1 MRRYR
6 AFLVVADALLSSLPV
21 FAAGQLFTCNE
32 SNLDTALSSG
42 GLVRFHCDG
51 SIVFSSTK
59 TITGN
64 TFIDANGHNVIFDGN
79 DTRRLFIVNSGAN
92 LTLQGLT
99 LTGGRDFGADGI
111 TPSAGQGGSLYNSG
125 TVVINRCVFSN
136 NQVRGGSAI
145 LGPIFPPT
153 PKSAGAPGHGSAIF
167 NNGGALAITVSTCS
181 GNHATG
187 GQGVSGN
194 ASPLF
199 GNSPQAGGGGSGGA
213 VYDSFGTRT
222 TISGSTFSQNS
233 VTGGTGGTGGDS
245 TSSIFGTINGQAG
258 AIGGDGA
265 GGAIYFVG
273 PADFSLAPP
282 RPTNSTFSG
291 NNATGGVG
299 GTGGSFSPGAAGS
312 GGQGG
317 SALGGAL
324 FYVADTVIS
333 STTFELNGAVG
344 GAGGAHGFGGGTVGS
359 SGTGQGG
366 HIYSSNDGH
375 HMSLR
380 DVALDDLGASSN
392 SVTNCFGPFPNNQ
405 SSASTDTSC
414 GGSPNMVTIAN
425 MNLGPLANNGGPTQT
440 HAITQFNGLV
450 NTGGDP
456 FVNSCPTL
464 DQRRFPR
471 VDTCDIGSFEFRG
484 AAPSLFLFGLSAAS
498 ASVMEGNAGTTPIA
512 FTVTPNWGNIPPD
525 LFTVNYNTADLTAT
539 AGSDYIPQT
548 ASISFYP
555 NETSKDAIVDVIGDT
570 TDEFDETFKVAFS
583 AMGFSPNAIG
593 TILNDDQPPTLS
605 INDVAAAEGNSG
617 TTQFSFTVSLSQPSG
632 KPITFDYAT
641 ADGAATLADNDY
653 QSAFSN
659 ALIPAGQGSAEIDVA
674 VNGDSTVEPDENFFV
689 NLSNLV
695 NAGASKLQGQGTIV
709 NDDDYPFSAAP
720 GRTRFLTGRHFTS
733 LVAVITDT
741 DPAAVNDFTA
751 TIDWGDGI
759 ASQGTVVSNGDGTF
773 NVYGTHT
780 YMTLGG
786 YSADVTITSTL
797 GATAFTTTPARF
809 WPRPD
814 R

>member
-1 MRRYR
+1 MSLGGTMRRYR
-6 AFLVVADALLSSLPV
+6 ALLVVAVALLSSLPA
-21 FAAGQLFTCNE
+21 FAAGQLFTCDE
-32 SNLDTALSSG
+32 TNLDAALASG

-51 SIVFSSTK
+51 TIVFSSTK

-64 TFIDANGHNVIFDGN
+64 TFIDANGHNVIFDGF
-79 DTRRLFIVNSGAN
+79 DTRRLFIVNSGAS

-99 LTGGRDFGADGI
+99 LTRGRDFGADGF
-111 TPSAGQGGSLYNSG
+111 TPSAGQGGALYNSG

-153 PKSAGAPGHGSAIF
+153 PKSAGAPGHGGAIF
-167 NNGGALAITVSTCS
+167 NNGGALAITDSTFS
-181 GNHATG
+181 SNHATG

-194 ASPLF
+194 ASPFF
-199 GNSPQAGGGGSGGA
+199 GNSPQPGGGGSGGA
-213 VYDSFGTRT
+213 IYDNFGTRT

-245 TSSIFGTINGQAG
+245 TTFVSAVNGQAG
-258 AIGGDGA
+258 AVGGDGA

-324 FYVADTVIS
+324 FYVADTGIS

-380 DVALDDLGASSN
+380 DVALGDLGASSN
-392 SVTNCFGPFPNNQ
+392 SVTNCFGPFPDNQ

-414 GGSPNMVTIAN
+414 GGAPNMVTIAN
-425 MNLGPLANNGGPTQT
+425 MNLGLLASNGGPTQT

-456 FVNSCPTL
+456 FFNSCPTL

-471 VDTCDIGSFEFRG
+471 VDNCDIGSFEFGG
-484 AAPSLFLFGLSAAS
+484 AAPPLFLFLFGLSAAN
-498 ASVMEGNAGTTPIA
+498 ASVIEGNVGTTPIA
-512 FTVTPNWGNIPPD
+512 FTVTPAWGNIPPD
-525 LFTVNYNTADLTAT
+525 LF
-539 AGSDYIPQT
+539 
-548 ASISFYP
+548 
-555 NETSKDAIVDVIGDT
+555 
-570 TDEFDETFKVAFS
+570 
-583 AMGFSPNAIG
+583 
-593 TILNDDQPPTLS
+593 
-605 INDVAAAEGNSG
+605 
-617 TTQFSFTVSLSQPSG
+617 
-632 KPITFDYAT
+632 
-641 ADGAATLADNDY
+641 
-653 QSAFSN
+653 
-659 ALIPAGQGSAEIDVA
+659 
-674 VNGDSTVEPDENFFV
+674 
-689 NLSNLV
+689 
-695 NAGASKLQGQGTIV
+695 
-709 NDDDYPFSAAP
+709 
-720 GRTRFLTGRHFTS
+720 
-733 LVAVITDT
+733 
-741 DPAAVNDFTA
+741 
-751 TIDWGDGI
+751 
-759 ASQGTVVSNGDGTF
+759 
-773 NVYGTHT
+773 
-780 YMTLGG
+780 
-786 YSADVTITSTL
+786 
-797 GATAFTTTPARF
+797 
-809 WPRPD
+809 
-814 R
+814 

>member
-6 AFLVVADALLSSLPV
+6 ALLVVAVTLLSSLPA
-21 FAAGQLFTCNE
+21 FADGQLFACNE

-51 SIVFSSTK
+51 TIVFSSTK

-79 DTRRLFIVNSGAN
+79 DTRRLFIINSGAS

-111 TPSAGQGGSLYNSG
+111 TPSAGQGGALYNSG
-125 TVVINRCVFSN
+125 TVVINRCIFSN

-153 PKSAGAPGHGSAIF
+153 PKSAGAPGHGGAIF
-167 NNGGALAITVSTCS
+167 NNGGALAIT
-181 GNHATG
+181 
-187 GQGVSGN
+187 
-194 ASPLF
+194 
-199 GNSPQAGGGGSGGA
+199 
-213 VYDSFGTRT
+213 D
-222 TISGSTFSQNS
+222 
-233 VTGGTGGTGGDS
+233 
-245 TSSIFGTINGQAG
+245 
-258 AIGGDGA
+258 
-265 GGAIYFVG
+265 
-273 PADFSLAPP
+273 
-282 RPTNSTFSG
+282 STFSG
-291 NNATGGVG
+291 NHATGGVG

-380 DVALDDLGASSN
+380 DVALGDLGASSN
-392 SVTNCFGPFPNNQ
+392 SVTNCFGPFPDNQ

-471 VDTCDIGSFEFRG
+471 VDNCDIGSFEFGG

-498 ASVMEGNAGTTPIA
+498 ASVMESNVGTTPIA
-512 FTVTPNWGNIPPD
+512 FTVTPNWGSPPD

-583 AMGFSPNAIG
+583 AMGFSPNATG
-593 TILNDDQPPTLS
+593 TILNDDSPPTLS

-617 TTQFSFTVSLSQPSG
+617 TTQFSFTASLSQPSG

-641 ADGAATLADNDY
+641 ADGTATVADNDY
-653 QSAFSN
+653 QSASGN

-674 VNGDSTVEPDENFFV
+674 VNGDTTVEPDENFFV

-720 GRTRFLTGRHFTS
+720 GRIRFLTGRPFTS

-741 DPAAVNDFTA
+741 DPASVNDFTA
-751 TIDWGDGI
+751 TINWGDGTT
-759 ASQGTVVSNGDGTF
+759 SQGTVVSNGDGTF

-780 YMTLGG
+780 YMMLGG
-786 YSADVTITSTL
+786 YSAEVTISSSL

>member
-21 FAAGQLFTCNE
+21 FAAGQLFTCDE
-32 SNLDTALSSG
+32 SNLDTALSGG
-42 GLVRFHCDG
+42 GLVRLHCDG
-51 SIVFSSTK
+51 TIVFSSTK
-59 TITGN
+59 TITGT
-64 TFIDANGHNVIFDGN
+64 TFIDANGHNVTFDGN
-79 DTRRLFIVNSGAN
+79 DTRRLFIINSGAS

-99 LTGGRDFGADGI
+99 LTRGRDFGADAFA
-111 TPSAGQGGSLYNSG
+111 PSAGQGGALYNSG
-125 TVVINRCVFSN
+125 TVVINRCIFSN

-145 LGPIFPPT
+145 LGPIFRT
-153 PKSAGAPGHGSAIF
+153 V
-167 NNGGALAITVSTCS
+167 NGQV
-181 GNHATG
+181 
-187 GQGVSGN
+187 
-194 ASPLF
+194 
-199 GNSPQAGGGGSGGA
+199 GA
-213 VYDSFGTRT
+213 V
-222 TISGSTFSQNS
+222 
-233 VTGGTGGTGGDS
+233 
-245 TSSIFGTINGQAG
+245 
-258 AIGGDGA
+258 GGDGA
-265 GGAIYFVG
+265 GGAIYFDG

-392 SVTNCFGPFPNNQ
+392 SVTNCFGPFPDNQ
-405 SSASTDTSC
+405 SSAYTDTSC
-414 GGSPNMVTIAN
+414 GGGPNMVTIAN
-425 MNLGPLANNGGPTQT
+425 MNLGLLASNGGPTQT

-456 FVNSCPTL
+456 FVNSCPML

-471 VDTCDIGSFEFRG
+471 VDNCDIGSFEFGG

-498 ASVMEGNAGTTPIA
+498 ASVMEGNVGTTPIA

-593 TILNDDQPPTLS
+593 TILNDDSPPTLS
-605 INDVAAAEGNSG
+605 INDVALPEGNSG

-659 ALIPAGQGSAEIDVA
+659 ALIPAGQG
-674 VNGDSTVEPDENFFV
+674 
-689 NLSNLV
+689 
-695 NAGASKLQGQGTIV
+695 
-709 NDDDYPFSAAP
+709 
-720 GRTRFLTGRHFTS
+720 
-733 LVAVITDT
+733 
-741 DPAAVNDFTA
+741 
-751 TIDWGDGI
+751 
-759 ASQGTVVSNGDGTF
+759 
-773 NVYGTHT
+773 
-780 YMTLGG
+780 
-786 YSADVTITSTL
+786 
-797 GATAFTTTPARF
+797 
-809 WPRPD
+809 
-814 R
+814 

>member
-6 AFLVVADALLSSLPV
+6 AFLVVAVTFLFSLPA
-21 FAAGQLFTCNE
+21 FAAGQLFTCDE
-32 SNLDTALSSG
+32 SNFDAALASA

-51 SIVFSSTK
+51 TIVFSSTK

-79 DTRRLFIVNSGAN
+79 DTRRLFIVNSGAS

-99 LTGGRDFGADGI
+99 LTRGHDFGADGF
-111 TPSAGQGGSLYNSG
+111 TPSAGQGGAVYNSG
-125 TVVINRCVFSN
+125 TLVVNRCVFSN

-145 LGPIFPPT
+145 LGPILPPT
-153 PKSAGAPGHGSAIF
+153 PKSAGAPGHGGAIF
-167 NNGGALAITVSTCS
+167 NNGGALTITDSTFS

-213 VYDSFGTRT
+213 IYDNFGTRT
-222 TISGSTFSQNS
+222 TIS
-233 VTGGTGGTGGDS
+233 
-245 TSSIFGTINGQAG
+245 A
-258 AIGGDGA
+258 
-265 GGAIYFVG
+265 
-273 PADFSLAPP
+273 
-282 RPTNSTFSG
+282 
-291 NNATGGVG
+291 
-299 GTGGSFSPGAAGS
+299 
-312 GGQGG
+312 
-317 SALGGAL
+317 
-324 FYVADTVIS
+324 
-333 STTFELNGAVG
+333 TTFELNGAVG

-380 DVALDDLGASSN
+380 DVALGDLGASSN
-392 SVTNCFGPFPNNQ
+392 SVTNCFGPFPDNQ

-440 HAITQFNGLV
+440 HAITQFDGLV

-456 FVNSCPTL
+456 FVNSCPML

-471 VDTCDIGSFEFRG
+471 VDNCDIGSFEFGG

-498 ASVMEGNAGTTPIA
+498 ASVMEGNVGTTPIA
-512 FTVTPNWGNIPPD
+512 FTVTPNWRNPPD

-583 AMGFSPNAIG
+583 AMGFSPNATG
-593 TILNDDQPPTLS
+593 TILNDDSPPTLS
-605 INDVAAAEGNSG
+605 INDVSAAEGNSG
-617 TTQFSFTVSLSQPSG
+617 ATQFSFTASLSQPSG

-641 ADGAATLADNDY
+641 ADGTATVADNDY
-653 QSAFSN
+653 QSGSGN

-674 VNGDSTVEPDENFFV
+674 VNGDTTVEPDENFFV

-695 NAGASKLQGQGTIV
+695 NAGAGKLQGQGTIV

-720 GRTRFLTGRHFTS
+720 GRIRFLTGRPFTS

-741 DPAAVNDFTA
+741 DPASVNDFSA

-780 YMTLGG
+780 YMTFGG
-786 YSADVTITSTL
+786 YSAEVTVTSSL
-797 GATAFTTTPARF
+797 GATAFTTTPVRF
-809 WPRPD
+809 SPRPD